1 MATTEYNNIIDDYNK
16 ILKSNDELQ
25 KEIESI
31 NSKIDRR
38 ITICDK
44 TPEILENASL
54 EFNKLTSIVNKK
66 DIPFFVFSVLLQW
79 GCKYYIKVLREM
91 NDKELADKTP
101 FHKEEKSERQGNKY
115 YASKEEII
123 SNPVPFDS
131 IQKEHLNSW

>member
-115 YASKEEII
+115 YASK
-123 SNPVPFDS
+123 
-131 IQKEHLNSW
+131 

>member
-16 ILKSNDELQ
+16 ILKYRGEKWGIVVSNDELQ

-66 DIPFFVFSVLLQW
+66 DIPFFVFLL
-79 GCKYYIKVLREM
+79 
-91 NDKELADKTP
+91 
-101 FHKEEKSERQGNKY
+101 
-115 YASKEEII
+115 
-123 SNPVPFDS
+123 
-131 IQKEHLNSW
+131 